1 MKERSTKMRI
11 GSQRARLTAAALV
24 MAVAVPLAG
33 CSGAAS
39 GNQNAPGGNAQQ
51 KAGYQKGGSQKN
63 AHHKGSNNGYGKG
76 GGGSY

>member
-1 MKERSTKMRI
+1 MRTD
-11 GSQRARLTAAALV
+11 SQRARLTAAALV

-39 GNQNAPGGNAQQ
+39 GNQNSPASGGNAHQ
-51 KAGYQKGGSQKN
+51 KASYQKGGSQKEV
-63 AHHKGSNNGYGKG
+63 HHKGSNNGYGNR